1 MSYLKN
7 EFLESKRLI
16 NHMYMV
22 VNSIKKSN
30 NHFHSVLID
39 KLEESIFNNIATYNK
54 EVFEIYQ
61 MEIELLNEEFQGR
74 KSNNTKSIIQ
84 IDLYKDGKIICNIYE
99 SDPNI
104 SETELQIPFKKV
116 IEYLIENAEYTILY
130 QQLLDRIDFNIEYH
144 NTNVINSLDI
154 YGRFQEFK
162 ENWSIGHYSIEISK
176 LLKGSNSLYYWASKG
191 ILNTFDFDIYYG
203 EEGLYSGSISVNI
216 LKDKSIAD
224 VEITTNDIELTIS
237 DVNNKYF
244 IDFIEDIT
252 KSDFICEILGS
263 AGSSKELSL
272 KTYISID
279 EVPKKLYEILQF
291 LSLMDHFTVDESLLK
306 K

>member
-1 MSYLKN
+1 MSYFKN

-39 KLEESIFNNIATYNK
+39 KLEESIFNNITTYNK

-61 MEIELLNEEFQGR
+61 MEIQLLNEEFQGR

-99 SDPNI
+99 ADPNL
-104 SETELQIPFKKV
+104 SECELQTPFMKV
-116 IEYLIENAEYTILY
+116 MEFLKESGDYPLY
-130 QQLLDRIDFNIEYH
+130 EQLLDRINLNIEYH
-144 NTNVINSLDI
+144 NTNAINSFDI
-154 YGRFQEFK
+154 YDRVKEFK
-162 ENWSIGHYSIEISK
+162 EDWTIGNYSISISD
-176 LLKGSNSLYYWASKG
+176 LLKDCNSLYYWASEG
-191 ILNTFDFDIYYG
+191 ILNSFNCDIYYG
-203 EEGLYSGSISVNI
+203 EEGLYSGCISVNI
-216 LKDKSIAD
+216 LKDNSIVE
-224 VEITTNDIELTIS
+224 VEITTNDIKLTIN

-244 IDFIEDIT
+244 IEFIEEIT
-252 KSDFICEILGS
+252 KSNFICEIIKDV
-263 AGSSKELSL
+263 GSSKELSL
-272 KTYISID
+272 KTYINFD

-291 LSLMDHFTVDESLLK
+291 LSLMDHFTVHESLLK

>member
-1 MSYLKN
+1 MSYFKN

-39 KLEESIFNNIATYNK
+39 KLEESIFNNITTYNK

-61 MEIELLNEEFQGR
+61 MEIQLLNEEFQGR

-99 SDPNI
+99 ADPNL
-104 SETELQIPFKKV
+104 SECELQTPFMKV
-116 IEYLIENAEYTILY
+116 MEFLKESGDYPLY
-130 QQLLDRIDFNIEYH
+130 EQLLDRINLNIEYH
-144 NTNVINSLDI
+144 NTNAINSFDI
-154 YGRFQEFK
+154 YDRVKEFK
-162 ENWSIGHYSIEISK
+162 EDWTIGNYSISISD
-176 LLKGSNSLYYWASKG
+176 LLKDCNSLYYWASEG
-191 ILNTFDFDIYYG
+191 ILNSFNCDIYYG
-203 EEGLYSGSISVNI
+203 EEDLYSGSISVNI
-216 LKDKSIAD
+216 LKDNSIVE
-224 VEITTNDIELTIS
+224 VEITTNDIKLTIN

-244 IDFIEDIT
+244 IEFIEEIT
-252 KSDFICEILGS
+252 KSNFICEIIKDV
-263 AGSSKELSL
+263 GSSKELSL
-272 KTYISID
+272 KTYINFD

-291 LSLMDHFTVDESLLK
+291 LSLMDHFTVHESLLK

>member
-1 MSYLKN
+1 MSYFKN

-39 KLEESIFNNIATYNK
+39 KLEESIFNNITTYNK

-61 MEIELLNEEFQGR
+61 MEIQLLNEEFQGR

-99 SDPNI
+99 ADPNL
-104 SETELQIPFKKV
+104 SECELQTPFMKV
-116 IEYLIENAEYTILY
+116 MEFLKESGDYPLY
-130 QQLLDRIDFNIEYH
+130 EQLLDRINLNIEYH
-144 NTNVINSLDI
+144 NTNAINSFDI
-154 YGRFQEFK
+154 YDRVNEFK
-162 ENWSIGHYSIEISK
+162 EDWTIGNYSISISD
-176 LLKGSNSLYYWASKG
+176 LLKDCNSLYYWASEG
-191 ILNTFDFDIYYG
+191 ILNSFNCDIYYG
-203 EEGLYSGSISVNI
+203 EEDLYSGSISVNI
-216 LKDKSIAD
+216 LKDNSIVE
-224 VEITTNDIELTIS
+224 VEITTNDIKLTIN

-244 IDFIEDIT
+244 IEFIEEIT
-252 KSDFICEILGS
+252 KSNFICEIIKDV
-263 AGSSKELSL
+263 GSSKELSL
-272 KTYISID
+272 KTYINFD

-291 LSLMDHFTVDESLLK
+291 LSLMDHFTVHESLLK